1 MGWVSIQNYFYQKKY
16 ELNPIKI
23 KFWPNAPLKSR
34 PMLSVYAVTH
44 VDTNPGYYASIHAS
58 THASTH
64 AATLAAVP
72 GFDALEPGLD
82 PNSLTMS

>member
-1 MGWVSIQNYFYQKKY
+1 
-16 ELNPIKI
+16 
-23 KFWPNAPLKSR
+23 
-34 PMLSVYAVTH
+34 MLSVYAVTH